1 MILDIVKI
9 GNSQGIRIPKNILEE
24 CGISEQIDIEVKI
37 HSILIKPVN
46 PRKNW
51 AESFKKMREN
61 EDDKMLIDDNIDL
74 ENEDGEWEW

>member
-9 GNSQGIRIPKNILEE
+9 GNTQGIRIPKNILEE
-24 CGISEQIDIEVKI
+24 CGISEQIDIEVKN
-37 HSILIKPVN
+37 HSILIKTVN